1 MGVLIS
7 DKFTF
12 HHPAFQFQH
21 SDGSCLGEDKTH
33 YQCLAFLRWSHDVVF
48 LILTGQLDKSQDIT
62 VKRQGKLKWHKKT
75 RETNGPP
82 G

>member
-1 MGVLIS
+1 MGALIS

-33 YQCLAFLRWSHDVVF
+33 YQCLAFSRWSHDVV
-48 LILTGQLDKSQDIT
+48 LPLLTSQLACIAGYHSEKT
-62 VKRQGKLKWHKKT
+62 GKT
-75 RETNGPP
+75 EMA
-82 G
+82 